1 MKTNRR
7 INTMPVQKLSEFEYT
22 DLFISEF
29 DKCNEMNNLIGT
41 KEKALICNYIKLS
54 DMRNN
59 FVINEDLEKEVK
71 IRKLSITN
79 KANYKDSDLPWF
91 NLYFVSNVDI
101 DWNRMFK
108 TNKFIFDPHKDYFP
122 KAMYTFSDFSTE
134 SKRSVYIIE
143 DMYKYMI
150 KNMVSLYNKD
160 LILELTIGNYN
171 QRYVKTEEFKR
182 AQFQKS
188 MSLQF
193 DLSYFTDENYIDDND
208 GCTDF
213 IYNTNI
219 LYALMKYN
227 NCSKES
233 ALKLLERFI
242 ATNEYMYNYDP
253 YRSDDDQMMKP
264 DYETMIGFDLYVR
277 KNNSLDSI
285 KNRIEFIDLI
295 TDNHFV
301 EADREFQ
308 MYLVKEWIK
317 QKHYDEYKEEYS
329 RFD

>member
-1 MKTNRR
+1 
-7 INTMPVQKLSEFEYT
+7 
-22 DLFISEF
+22 
-29 DKCNEMNNLIGT
+29 
-41 KEKALICNYIKLS
+41 
-54 DMRNN
+54 
-59 FVINEDLEKEVK
+59 
-71 IRKLSITN
+71 
-79 KANYKDSDLPWF
+79 
-91 NLYFVSNVDI
+91 
-101 DWNRMFK
+101 
-108 TNKFIFDPHKDYFP
+108 
-122 KAMYTFSDFSTE
+122 
-134 SKRSVYIIE
+134 
-143 DMYKYMI
+143 
-150 KNMVSLYNKD
+150 
-160 LILELTIGNYN
+160 
-171 QRYVKTEEFKR
+171 
-182 AQFQKS
+182 

-329 RFD
+329 RFG